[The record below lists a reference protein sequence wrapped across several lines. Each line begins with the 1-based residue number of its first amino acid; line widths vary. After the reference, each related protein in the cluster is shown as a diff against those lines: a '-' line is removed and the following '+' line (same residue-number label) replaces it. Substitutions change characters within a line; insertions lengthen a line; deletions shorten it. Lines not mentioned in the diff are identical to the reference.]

1 MNHSMQ
7 KPAKYKKL
15 FEGFP
20 RLRVLVIGDVMVD
33 SYLWGKVERISPEAP
48 IPIVALKRRENR
60 LGGASNVALNI
71 KAMGA
76 IPVLCSVIGKDE
88 KGDRFME
95 LLRQEKIETKYILRS
110 PGRITTTKFRIFGNN
125 LQMLRVDEEVEDR
138 LSEQDRKAFARMIG
152 GLLATT
158 KIDCIIFQDYDK
170 GVITSSLIGEIVA
183 LARKQS
189 IPVTV
194 DPKRKN
200 FLEYRGV
207 TLFKP
212 NLKEL
217 KEGLKLE
224 MDPSDHS
231 TVMKAAQLLLER
243 LDCTYVLATMSEH
256 GVLISSKDAVSDRN
270 IVIPAHI
277 RSVADVSGAGDTVI
291 SVASLCL
298 ASKCSPYETAF
309 ISNLAGGLVCEEV
322 GVVPVNKEKLLK
334 EVLAL
339 L

>member
-1 MNHSMQ
+1 MQ
-7 KPAKYKKL
+7 KAARYKKL
-15 FEGFP
+15 FDDFSG
-20 RLRVLVIGDVMVD
+20 LRVMIIGDVMVD

-48 IPIVALKRRENR
+48 IPIVALRRRENR
-60 LGGASNVALNI
+60 LGGASNVALNV

-76 IPVLCSVIGKDE
+76 VPVLCTVIGGDD

-95 LLRQEKIETKYILRS
+95 LLRQEKIDTHYIIRS
-110 PGRITTTKFRIFGNN
+110 PSRITTTKFRIFGNN
-125 LQMLRVDEEVEDR
+125 YQMLRVDEEVEVELEPSDLKALMGMISATIR
-138 LSEQDRKAFARMIG
+138 SER
-152 GLLATT
+152 
-158 KIDCIIFQDYDK
+158 IDCIIFQDYDK
-170 GVITSSLIGEIVA
+170 GVITPALIAEVVA
-183 LARKQS
+183 LARKHS

-200 FLEYRGV
+200 FMDYAGV

-212 NLKEL
+212 NLKEM

-224 MDPSDHS
+224 FDASDQS
-231 TVMKAAQLLLER
+231 SVISAAQQLIEM
-243 LDCTYVLATMSEH
+243 LDCSYVLTTMSEH
-256 GVLISSKDAVSDRN
+256 GVAISQKEKMADRN

-298 ASKCSPYETAF
+298 AMKCSPYEIAY

-322 GVVPVNKEKLLK
+322 GVVPVNREKLLK
-334 EVLAL
+334 EVLSL
-339 L
+339 I